1 MMEQEKQMTESESLE
16 LITSMINRAKN
27 RFSENGFQYL
37 LWGWAVLICCMVQF
51 ISLKVFDQEKGY
63 MVWLALWL
71 VALFQVYYMIKTKK
85 KKSVRTYT
93 DGLVGFI
100 WISFFVA
107 VMLVIFICVR
117 SGEPQMIYR
126 ILLSIYGIPVFLMG
140 GLIKF
145 RPLIVGGI
153 CCWILAAISPFVHP
167 DSGVLLIAVAIITA
181 WIVPGY
187 MMGRRHK
194 KDAI

>member
-1 MMEQEKQMTESESLE
+1 MEHEKQMTESESLE
-16 LITSMINRAKN
+16 LIASMINRAKN
-27 RFSENGFQYL
+27 RFNENGFQYL
-37 LWGWAVLICCMVQF
+37 LWGWAVLICCIVQF
-51 ISLKVFDQEKGY
+51 VFVKFFNQEKGY

-107 VMLVIFICVR
+107 VMLAIFICIR
-117 SGEPQMIYR
+117 SHEPQMIYR

-140 GLIKF
+140 GLVKF
-145 RPLIVGGI
+145 RPLVVGGI
-153 CCWILAAISPFVHP
+153 SCWILAAISPFVHP
-167 DSGVLLIAVAIITA
+167 DLSVLLIAVAIIVA

-187 MMGRRHK
+187 MMGRRYK
-194 KDAI
+194 KGVI